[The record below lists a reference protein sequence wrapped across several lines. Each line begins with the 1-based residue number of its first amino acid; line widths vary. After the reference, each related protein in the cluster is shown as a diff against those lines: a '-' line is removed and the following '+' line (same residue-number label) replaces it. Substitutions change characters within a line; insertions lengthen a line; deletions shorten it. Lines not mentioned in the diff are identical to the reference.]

1 MAQFDEQSIERDLPD
16 LVLSWSP
23 QRSSTLRRRKPDDAS
38 GDELAARSSSA
49 PLAGGQCD
57 PSNTLEMRQALLP
70 EDGRHLD
77 E

>member
-1 MAQFDEQSIERDLPD
+1 MKNAVSQVRGWTAHPRVAAF
-16 LVLSWSP
+16 V
-23 QRSSTLRRRKPDDAS
+23 STLRRRKPDDAS